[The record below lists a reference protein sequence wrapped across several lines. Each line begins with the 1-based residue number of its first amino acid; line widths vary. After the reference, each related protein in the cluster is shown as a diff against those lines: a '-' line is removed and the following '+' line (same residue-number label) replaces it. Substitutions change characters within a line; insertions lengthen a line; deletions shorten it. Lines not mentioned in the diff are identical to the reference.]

1 MMAIPKYNE
10 LYGEVLL
17 SLKDGEMHTYK
28 EMKQVIID
36 RLGLSEEEKAV
47 MLPSGKQALIDN
59 RIGWARTY
67 LKKAGLIDSPIRGKH
82 ILTDAGKKALPDVG
96 TIDNNYLLRYKS
108 FSDFYNRDA
117 DEPVDTSDSINEEK
131 SPAETIESALEE
143 MNSVLAGELMIE
155 VMKLTPGDF
164 EKLVVKLLIRM
175 GYGSGIE
182 ENGIV
187 TSISNDGGID
197 GIIKEDQLG
206 FSSIYIQAK
215 QWAAD
220 RKVDRPEI
228 QKFAGALQGQQ
239 ASKGLFI
246 TTANFTAGA
255 KEFANG
261 LYGSKIVLVDGTQL
275 MKLMMKHN
283 LGVSVES
290 IYEVKRLDS
299 DFFEDDI

>member
-1 MMAIPKYNE
+1 
-10 LYGEVLL
+10 
-17 SLKDGEMHTYK
+17 
-28 EMKQVIID
+28 
-36 RLGLSEEEKAV
+36 
-47 MLPSGKQALIDN
+47 
-59 RIGWARTY
+59 
-67 LKKAGLIDSPIRGKH
+67 
-82 ILTDAGKKALPDVG
+82 
-96 TIDNNYLLRYKS
+96 
-108 FSDFYNRDA
+108 
-117 DEPVDTSDSINEEK
+117 
-131 SPAETIESALEE
+131 
-143 MNSVLAGELMIE
+143 MNTVLAGELMTE

-187 TSISNDGGID
+187 TSLSNDGGID

-215 QWAAD
+215 QWAND

-246 TTANFTAGA
+246 TTASFTNGA

-261 LYGSKIVLVDGTQL
+261 LYGSKIVLVDGSQL

-290 IYEVKRLDS
+290 VYEVKRLDS
-299 DFFEDDI
+299 DFFEDDF